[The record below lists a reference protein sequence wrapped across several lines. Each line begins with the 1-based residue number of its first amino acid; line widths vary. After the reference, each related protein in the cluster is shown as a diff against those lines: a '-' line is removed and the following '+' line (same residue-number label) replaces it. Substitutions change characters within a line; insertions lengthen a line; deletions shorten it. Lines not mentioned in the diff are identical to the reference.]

1 MREEYDLSQ
10 AERGKFFR
18 SDANFNIPIYLENDV
33 LEFFSQRAE
42 EKGIDLNILLN
53 DLLKKDIAFE
63 RGLIE
68 KCIKKSNK

>member
-18 SDANFNIPIYLENDV
+18 SNSNFNIPIYLDNDV

-53 DLLKKDIAFE
+53 NLLKKDIDFE
-63 RGLIE
+63 RGV
-68 KCIKKSNK
+68 S